1 MLFGLW
7 SQMLKVWNFYVKA
20 LNIHAIF
27 VHPDPGP
34 NYQELELDNYISTQQ
49 TPSLPLPSTVTIWK
63 WSHFALSILKQF
75 HEDKSNKS

>member
-7 SQMLKVWNFYVKA
+7 YEMLKVLNLYVKA

-49 TPSLPLPSTVTIWK
+49 TPPPSLSLPQSPYGSDLT
-63 WSHFALSILKQF
+63 LL
-75 HEDKSNKS
+75 